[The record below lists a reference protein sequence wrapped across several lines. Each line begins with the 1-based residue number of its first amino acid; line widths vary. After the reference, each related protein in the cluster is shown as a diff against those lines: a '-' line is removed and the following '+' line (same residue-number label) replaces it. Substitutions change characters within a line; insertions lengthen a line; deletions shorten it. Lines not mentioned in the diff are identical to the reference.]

1 MFRDGWMLALVLIFI
16 GTTWFS
22 LRNGQEKL
30 TRRNLIIAESLHEQR
45 SQDLKYEG
53 MIDSL
58 NRKLLPAPEP
68 WMDPRSLSVYGQR
81 APRVVA
87 MHSQPL
93 AAISVGQSDLFT
105 HVVRPKLY
113 GEAEA
118 LGFSELSNPVQL
130 LFGTFDLSF
139 VITYLLPLLVLAVS
153 YNVLSREREQ
163 GSLRLSLAQPISVL
177 RWLAV
182 KMMLRFGAVWL
193 MVIVPVTIGLFWVAG
208 GLAWTGIAMVLLL
221 ITLYMAFWFL
231 VSFVVNLVGR
241 SSGANA
247 VTLVACWALLTLL
260 LPSVVSQTAN
270 TVYPIPSRTKLIHEY
285 RVAEAEADKRAD
297 EILDGYLRDHPE
309 LAPPDSSKKNR
320 YGFWLKYFASVDELR
335 KAVDPV
341 VRSFDEALQRQQAW
355 ADQFKILSPAMLVQ
369 DALGDLAG
377 TSSAHYAEYRRQVS
391 RFASDWRGFF
401 IPRMFHNEAMT
412 VPLIAELPKPPA
424 SASAEYRVLYVDLF
438 LLVAYCA
445 LVIVVVAV
453 VYGRIT
459 PARVLQQG

>member
-1 MFRDGWMLALVLIFI
+1 
-16 GTTWFS
+16 
-22 LRNGQEKL
+22 
-30 TRRNLIIAESLHEQR
+30 
-45 SQDLKYEG
+45 
-53 MIDSL
+53 
-58 NRKLLPAPEP
+58 
-68 WMDPRSLSVYGQR
+68 
-81 APRVVA
+81 
-87 MHSQPL
+87 
-93 AAISVGQSDLFT
+93 
-105 HVVRPKLY
+105 
-113 GEAEA
+113 
-118 LGFSELSNPVQL
+118 
-130 LFGTFDLSF
+130 
-139 VITYLLPLLVLAVS
+139 
-153 YNVLSREREQ
+153 
-163 GSLRLSLAQPISVL
+163 
-177 RWLAV
+177 
-182 KMMLRFGAVWL
+182 MMLRFGAVWL
-193 MVIVPVTIGLFWVAG
+193 MIIVPVTVGLFWVAG
-208 GLAWTGIAMVLLL
+208 GQAWMGIGFVLVL

-270 TVYPIPSRTKLIHEY
+270 TIYPIPSRTKLIHEY

-341 VRSFDEALQRQQAW
+341 VRSFDEALQRQQTW

-377 TSSAHYAEYRRQVS
+377 TSSAHYAEYRREVA
-391 RFASDWRGFF
+391 RFASEWRGFF

-412 VPLIAELPKPPA
+412 APLIAELPKPPA

-445 LVIVVVAV
+445 LVIVVVAM